1 MSQITTLTL
10 LRFGSWSSRFWAL
23 SQMGLAP
30 ARLKGTSGMRFL
42 KLLGT
47 GAEGFSTRPDW
58 SVYGVLQVWDA
69 EGSAE
74 TFFDSHPQYRR
85 YLQKSEECFRIYM
98 RPIKSRGQWSGVNP
112 FDQTSEPQSGKHALA
127 VITRATIHKKFLRT
141 FWKNVPDSQR
151 PLKGIQGLIYTK
163 GIGETPYIDMA
174 TFSLWTDEQAM
185 KAYAYETKAHQQVIR
200 KTRELGWYKEELFA
214 RFHPYKI
221 SGSWKDIPNLQAFRD
236 ALNRK
241 NTDS

>member
-10 LRFGSWSSRFWAL
+10 FRFGNWRQRFWAL

-30 ARLKGTSGMRFL
+30 ARLRGTEGMRFV

-47 GAEGFSTRPDW
+47 GAEGFSTKPDW
-58 SVYGVLQVWDA
+58 SVYGVLQVWDGA
-69 EGSAE
+69 DSAE
-74 TFFDSHPQYRR
+74 TFFRSHSQFKR
-85 YLQKSEECFRIYM
+85 YLQKSEECLRIYM
-98 RPIKSRGQWSGVNP
+98 RPIKSKGHWNGVNP
-112 FDQTSEPQSGKHALA
+112 FEDTGLPEQGNSAIA

-151 PLKGIQGLIYTK
+151 PLKGIRGLIYTK

-174 TFSLWTDEQAM
+174 TFSLWTDQDAM
-185 KAYAYETKAHQQVIR
+185 TAYAYRTAAHQQVIR

-214 RFHPYKI
+214 RFNPYKI
-221 SGSWKDIPNLQAFRD
+221 IGNWKDIPNLQAFRD
-236 ALNRK
+236 SLNRK
-241 NTDS
+241 NTGS